1 MVDFTG
7 GSMAPIWHNYYSGVR
22 KVMYVVDVSNLTHL
36 ANATLLFMEL
46 LANPKLKTAQCY

>member
-1 MVDFTG
+1 
-7 GSMAPIWHNYYSGVR
+7 MAPIWHNYYSGVR

-46 LANPKLKTAQCY
+46 LANPKLKTAQ